1 MKATL
6 QKIGLIQEDPQEL
19 AKKWQR
25 QLREEVRQLDRQI
38 RDISREEAKCK
49 LEIKKLAK
57 VGGQEGAMKSL
68 AKEIV
73 HSQKAVERIQIA
85 KMHVASCSMQIRNQA
100 AQLRMNKVFESST
113 EAMKAM
119 SAAMNAPETAG
130 RLRELGLEMQKA
142 GLIQEMAEE
151 AMDEAFEDLTTE
163 AEVDEAVDKVVA
175 ELTMKTLDKAGT
187 APITAIRKHKS
198 EDLVEAAFGKNEEA
212 EEENEEDR
220 ELEKRLAALQS

>member
-6 QKIGLIQEDPQEL
+6 QKMGLIQEDPQEL

-25 QLREEVRQLDRQI
+25 QLREEARQLDRQI
-38 RDISREEAKCK
+38 RDIAREEAKCK
-49 LEIKKLAK
+49 LEIRKLAK
-57 VGGQEGAMKSL
+57 VGGQEVAMKTL

-85 KMHVASCSMQIRNQA
+85 KIHIASCSMQIRNQA
-100 AQLRMNKVFESST
+100 AQLRMNKVFESSA

-119 SAAMNAPETAG
+119 TVAMNAPETAG

-151 AMDEAFEDLTTE
+151 AMDEAFDDQTTE
-163 AEVDEAVDKVVA
+163 TEVDEAVDKIVA
-175 ELTMKTLDKAGT
+175 ELTMKTLDKAGA
-187 APITAIRKHKS
+187 APVTAIKKPKGH
-198 EDLVEAAFGKNEEA
+198 EVVEEAFGAEEA
-212 EEENEEDR
+212 EETEEDR
-220 ELEKRLAALQS
+220 ELEQRLAALQS